1 MIVDSLDSFS
11 EVSLS
16 SLFPFVSPQD
26 SLAQADMAE
35 IIAVSSGLLLP
46 STMNAMFQV
55 QEDAVTAAGP
65 PASQS
70 SEDYLFV
77 ETRHPNTVLQGLN
90 SLRLNNAFCDVT
102 LCCGGQEFPCH
113 RIVLASFSSYFQVN
127 SPPVT
132 YMSKARGHGL
142 VCKNTFLS
150 FSNLQAM
157 FSADLI
163 ESKQERV
170 AINGVEPQMIGMLV
184 SYAYTSEVYISKANV
199 QVSSLFPPFL

>member
-1 MIVDSLDSFS
+1 
-11 EVSLS
+11 
-16 SLFPFVSPQD
+16 
-26 SLAQADMAE
+26 MAE
-35 IIAVSSGLLLP
+35 MIAVHAGLPSL
-46 STMNAMFQV
+46 STMNVTFPV
-55 QEDAVTAAGP
+55 QEDAGTAAAATAP
-65 PASQS
+65 PAAAS

-77 ETRHPNTVLQGLN
+77 EARHPGTVLQGLN

-127 SPPVT
+127 AALLAPMSATGTSRPSPCPTAVNCLSPP
-132 YMSKARGHGL
+132 
-142 VCKNTFLS
+142 
-150 FSNLQAM
+150 QAM
-157 FSADLI
+157 FSTDLI

-199 QVSSLFPPFL
+199 QVNYPLSPPLFSS